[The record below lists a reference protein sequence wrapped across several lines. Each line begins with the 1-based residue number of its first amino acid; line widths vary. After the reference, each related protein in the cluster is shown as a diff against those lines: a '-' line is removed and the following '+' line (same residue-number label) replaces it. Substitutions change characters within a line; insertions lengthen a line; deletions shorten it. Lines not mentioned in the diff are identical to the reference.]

1 MKVLIPAGGMGTRL
15 RPHTLYTP
23 KPLLFVAG
31 DTIIGHIFSILDQ
44 LEIEEYRIVYS
55 PETSLPRSL
64 KEAYPDRSF
73 TFWEQAGPLG
83 LGHAVLQG
91 LPELGDEPILILLSD
106 TIIPFDIRAALSN
119 VAEDE
124 GFLAAKDVEDPRRF
138 GVMELA
144 GDYIDYISKLVE
156 KPEKPQSNL
165 AISGI
170 YYLPSAK
177 RLREA
182 LEEMVAQDRRTQ
194 GEYQL
199 TDALSILIDH
209 GEKLKPVK
217 VDTWLDCGTPAAL
230 LEANRELLMLKS
242 RVVPFKDSLIK
253 PPCWI
258 GDDITIENSIIGP
271 NVSVDQGAVIRN
283 SIVSESIIN
292 AGAQVEGMVIK
303 DTIVGERAVLKR
315 HTLSSDF
322 GPFSRLEG
330 F

>member
-1 MKVLIPAGGMGTRL
+1 MKVLIPAGGKGTRL

-31 DTIIGHIFSILDQ
+31 DTIIGHIFSLLDG

-55 PETSLPRSL
+55 PETSLPRL
-64 KEAYPDRSF
+64 LRKAYPDRSF
-73 TFWEQAGPLG
+73 SFWEQAEPLG

-106 TIIPFDIRAALSN
+106 TIIPFDILAAFSS

-124 GFLAAKDVEDPRRF
+124 GFLVAKEVEDPRRF

-144 GDYIDYISKLVE
+144 GDYISKLVE

-182 LEEMVAQDRRTQ
+182 LEEMVTQDRRTQ

-209 GEKLKPVK
+209 GEKLKAVK
-217 VDTWLDCGTPAAL
+217 VDTWFDCGTPAAL
-230 LEANRELLMLKS
+230 LEANRELLKHNS
-242 RVVPFKDSLIK
+242 RVVPVEGSLIK
-253 PPCWI
+253 PSCWI
-258 GDDITIENSIIGP
+258 ADDAAIENSIIGP
-271 NVSVDQGAVIRN
+271 NVSVAEGATIRN
-283 SIVSESIIN
+283 SILSNCIVNRDAE
-292 AGAQVEGMVIK
+292 VEGMILT
-303 DTIVGERAVLKR
+303 DTIVGQNAVLKR
-315 HTLSSDF
+315 PMLSSDF

>member
-1 MKVLIPAGGMGTRL
+1 MKVLIPAGGKGIRL

-31 DTIIGHIFSILDQ
+31 DTIIGHIFSLLDG

-73 TFWEQAGPLG
+73 SFWEQAEPLG

-91 LPELGDEPILILLSD
+91 LTELGDEPILILLSD
-106 TIIPFDIRAALSN
+106 TIIPFDIQKAISDLGEN
-119 VAEDE
+119 E
-124 GFLAAKDVEDPRRF
+124 GFLVAKEVADPRRF
-138 GVMELA
+138 GVMELS
-144 GDYIDYISKLVE
+144 GDYVSKVVE
-156 KPEKPQSNL
+156 KSEDPQSNL

-170 YYLPSAK
+170 YYLSSAR

-182 LEEMVAQDRRTQ
+182 LEELIAKDQRTQ

-199 TDALSILIDH
+199 TDALSILIER

-230 LEANRELLMLKS
+230 LEANRALLKLRS
-242 RVVPFKDSLIK
+242 RVVPVEGSLIK

-271 NVSVDQGAVIRN
+271 NVSIAKGAVVRN

-292 AGAQVEGMVIK
+292 AGAQIEGMVIK
-303 DTIVGERAVLKR
+303 DTIVGERAVLR
-315 HTLSSDF
+315 RSPSSLDV
-322 GPFSRLEG
+322 GSFSRLEG

>member
-1 MKVLIPAGGMGTRL
+1 MKVLIPAGGKGTRL

-31 DTIIGHIFSILDQ
+31 DTIIGHIFSILDE
-44 LEIEEYRIVYS
+44 LEIEEYRVVYS

-64 KEAYPDRSF
+64 QEAYPDRSF
-73 TFWEQAGPLG
+73 SFWEQAEPLG

-91 LPELGDEPILILLSD
+91 LPGLEDEPILILLSD
-106 TIIPFDIRAALSN
+106 TIIPFDIQKALSDT
-119 VAEDE
+119 AENE
-124 GFLAAKDVEDPRRF
+124 GFLVTKEVETPSRF
-138 GVMELA
+138 GIMEVS
-144 GDYIDYISKLVE
+144 GDHISKLVE
-156 KPEKPQSNL
+156 KPEEPKSNL
-165 AISGI
+165 AICGI

-182 LEEMVAQDRRTQ
+182 LEELIANDQRTQ

-199 TDALSILIDH
+199 TDALSILITH
-209 GEKLKPVK
+209 GEKLRAVK
-217 VDTWLDCGTPAAL
+217 VDTWIDCGTPAAL
-230 LEANRELLMLKS
+230 LEANRALLKLRS
-242 RVVPFKDSLIK
+242 RVVPVEGSLIK

-258 GDDITIENSIIGP
+258 ADDVVIENSIIGP
-271 NVSVDQGAVIRN
+271 NVSVAKGAGVLN

-292 AGAQVEGMVIK
+292 AGAQIEGMVVK

-315 HTLSSDF
+315 PTLSSDL
-322 GPFSRLEG
+322 GSFSSLEG

>member
-31 DTIIGHIFSILDQ
+31 DTIIGHIFLLLDG

-55 PETSLPRSL
+55 PETSLPRL
-64 KEAYPDRSF
+64 LRKAYPDRSF
-73 TFWEQAGPLG
+73 SFWEQAEPLG

-106 TIIPFDIRAALSN
+106 TIIPFDIRAALSS

-124 GFLAAKDVEDPRRF
+124 GFLVAKEVEDPRRF

-144 GDYIDYISKLVE
+144 GDYISKLVE

-177 RLREA
+177 RLREV

-209 GEKLKPVK
+209 GEKLKAVK

-230 LEANRELLMLKS
+230 LEANRELLKHNS
-242 RVVPFKDSLIK
+242 RVVPVEGSLIK

-258 GDDITIENSIIGP
+258 ADDAVIENSIIGP
-271 NVSVDQGAVIRN
+271 NVSVDQGAVICN

-292 AGAQVEGMVIK
+292 AGSQIEGMVIK

-315 HTLSSDF
+315 PTLSSDF